1 MTRSSNFSK
10 GKKLKGS
17 ALLRE
22 WKKFC
27 ADPKA
32 SGKRLHLKTGYIS
45 KEGRIT
51 NQDTQEFNK
60 ELSRAMAEDAQVRK
74 MKEALAIETLN
85 KTQNNKSNKYNEPW
99 KNNKKSR
106 YIPNLP
112 INKCALYLVK
122 DSMSGDV
129 KIGISNNPKER
140 YKRFFSEYNVG
151 TIREISTTWFP
162 SREEA
167 RHWEKNFHKRYSFK
181 HSPARGGKEW
191 FTLNE
196 SEIMFFQEW
205 MRRSSEKRS
214 FKVIKLET
222 KIKKNDEKLFR
233 DYRNNFLSGFFISIF
248 TGIIPAISFLIFQI
262 PIGVF
267 IGPIF
272 VGIYF
277 ARKTEKDEVF
287 SKEYDEDGL
296 PLSFDVPKREYKEMN
311 LWSER
316 VLKLP
321 AHTLSDKK
329 QFPKKLEFD
338 KNNNLLIRNLNRE
351 FN

>member
-1 MTRSSNFSK
+1 MTASSNFSREN
-10 GKKLKGS
+10 KLKGS
-17 ALLRE
+17 ALLKE

-32 SGKRLHLKTGYIS
+32 SGKRLHFKTGYIS
-45 KEGRIT
+45 QDGRIT
-51 NQDTQEFNK
+51 NHDTQEFNK
-60 ELSRAMAEDAQVRK
+60 ELARAMAEDTKVRNI
-74 MKEALAIETLN
+74 KEAAAIETFN
-85 KTQNNKSNKYNEPW
+85 KIQNNSSNKYNTHA
-99 KNNKKSR
+99 KNNKKAR
-106 YIPNLP
+106 NIPYLP

-122 DSMSGDV
+122 DSISGDV

-151 TIREISTTWFP
+151 SIREISTTWFP

-196 SEIMFFQEW
+196 SEIMFFKEW

-222 KIKKNDEKLFR
+222 KIMKNDDQLFK

-248 TGIIPAISFLIFQI
+248 TGVIPAISFAIFQI
-262 PIGVF
+262 PIGLF
-267 IGPIF
+267 IGPIL
-272 VGIYF
+272 VGIF
-277 ARKTEKDEVF
+277 CIRKTEKDLFF
-287 SKEYDEDGL
+287 SKEYGEDGL
-296 PLSFDVPKREYKEMN
+296 PLSINVPKREYKEMN

-316 VLKLP
+316 VLKIP
-321 AHTLSDKK
+321 AYTLSNKK

-338 KNNNLLIRNLNRE
+338 KNNNLLMRHISQD
-351 FN
+351 